1 MHTPSRLLLVTT
13 TPITLTGFLLPFARH
28 FRAKGWTV
36 DALAHDASKSR
47 ECLDSFDH
55 CWDAS
60 WSRNPWSLTG
70 IARSIRDVQRVVT
83 RGNYDLV
90 HVHTPVAAFLT
101 RAALRSRRSQGR
113 VRVIYTAHGF
123 HFFKG
128 GSPLRNGVFRTLE
141 RWAAR
146 WTDYLIVINHEDA
159 AAVRDYRI
167 LPHDRVRY
175 MPGIGL
181 DLSVYSRA
189 AVTDRQVSLLKQS
202 LNLPAEGK
210 VILMIAELVPGK
222 RHRDVLNALSRM
234 TLRDAHLV
242 IVGTGPLAQSLE
254 ALTKSLSL
262 EARVHFLGFRT
273 DIPTLLRAS
282 NVLVLVSER
291 EGLPRSIMEAMCMGV
306 PVIGSNIRGVVDLLD
321 GGCGILV
328 EKGNVDALAD
338 SIDMVL
344 THRQEA
350 ERLAS
355 NAQQRI
361 ARYDVKTILRLHEEL
376 YGDALS
382 TDDAHRV
389 PDPIRLA
396 SSV

>member
-1 MHTPSRLLLVTT
+1 
-13 TPITLTGFLLPFARH
+13 
-28 FRAKGWTV
+28 
-36 DALAHDASKSR
+36 
-47 ECLDSFDH
+47 
-55 CWDAS
+55 
-60 WSRNPWSLTG
+60 
-70 IARSIRDVQRVVT
+70 
-83 RGNYDLV
+83 V
-90 HVHTPVAAFLT
+90 HVHTPVAGFLT

-128 GSPLRNGVFRTLE
+128 GSRLKNGVFRTLE

-146 WTDYLIVINHEDA
+146 WTDYLVVMNHEDA
-159 AAVRDYRI
+159 AAVRDYRM

-202 LNLPAEGK
+202 LNIPAEGK
-210 VILMIAELVPGK
+210 VILVIAELIPRK
-222 RHRDVLNALSRM
+222 RHRDVLNALTRM

-242 IVGTGPLAQSLE
+242 IAGDGPLAQSLAE
-254 ALTKSLSL
+254 LTKGLSL
-262 EARVHFLGFRT
+262 EARVHFVGFRA
-273 DIPTLLRAS
+273 DIPTLLRMS
-282 NVLVLVSER
+282 NVLVLVSEH

-306 PVIGSNIRGVVDLLD
+306 PVIGSNIRGVVDLLN
-321 GGCGILV
+321 GGCGIVV

-338 SIDMVL
+338 SIDWVL
-344 THRQEA
+344 THRQQA

-361 ARYDVKTILRLHEEL
+361 ARYDLKTILRLHEEL

-382 TDDAHRV
+382 AYDAHRV